1 MKITIIRASV
11 FEDKEVTTARFL
23 NDLNRDIANVVELL
37 YYLET
42 EDMMHMTIKM
52 KKNNWKEK
60 VMQDQIIIWDP
71 FRIKSQILG

>member
-1 MKITIIRASV
+1 
-11 FEDKEVTTARFL
+11 
-23 NDLNRDIANVVELL
+23 VVELL

>member
-52 KKNNWKEK
+52 KKNN
-60 VMQDQIIIWDP
+60 
-71 FRIKSQILG
+71 